1 MGRLRKVYL
10 TLHFF
15 MRLTTDNT
23 ADSIADNTAVSISR
37 MELSSISPDLFFERY
52 QKTGTPVIITG
63 LKVDDWNLEYLCKQL
78 DRQEFL
84 FRYYGRERYQQ
95 DKRTWQNIGSGVPL
109 KTMSFT
115 DYAKLLHSHEA
126 HEKDLYLAKCSL
138 KNTKLA
144 ENNFFSNISQQLGL
158 KKPIGNVN
166 LWVAPGGHLECLHYD
181 TLDGILIQ
189 MHGAKKVLLF
199 PPSQTYNLYPFSIF
213 VHLLRGLEL
222 RAWFSTVYPEN
233 PDLVAFPKFKKA
245 LEHKQELILEPG
257 EMLYIPMGWWH
268 EVTALGDEMVCSVNQ
283 FWGVYPISRAILSW
297 CRWRVIF
304 SNMLAI
310 PYLLT
315 KFAIAFLSQS
325 RQQQIK
331 QIFYRF

>member
-1 MGRLRKVYL
+1 
-10 TLHFF
+10 
-15 MRLTTDNT
+15 MRLTTSNL
-23 ADSIADNTAVSISR
+23 ADSRADNTTFSIIR
-37 MELSSISPDLFFERY
+37 TALSSISSEIFFEKY

-63 LKVDDWNLEYLCKQL
+63 LKVDDWNIDYLCEKLGQ
-78 DRQEFL
+78 QEFL
-84 FRYYGRERYQQ
+84 FRCYGRERYQQ
-95 DKRTWQNIGSGVPL
+95 DKRTWQNIDSGVPL

-126 HEKDLYLAKCSL
+126 HEKDIYLAKCSL
-138 KNTKLA
+138 KNTKLV
-144 ENNFFSNISQQLGL
+144 NNFLSSIGEQLGL
-158 KKPIGNVN
+158 TKPIGNIN

-181 TLDGILIQ
+181 TLDGLLIQ
-189 MHGAKKVLLF
+189 LYGTKKVLLF

-233 PDLVAFPKFKKA
+233 PDFGAFPKLKRA
-245 LEHKQELILEPG
+245 LEFKQEVILEPG

-268 EVTALGDEMVCSVNQ
+268 EVTALGNEMVCSVNQ
-283 FWGVYPISRAILSW
+283 FWGVYPTSRAIFSW

>member
-1 MGRLRKVYL
+1 
-10 TLHFF
+10 
-15 MRLTTDNT
+15 MRLTASDV
-23 ADSIADNTAVSISR
+23 ADNRADNKTSSITR
-37 MELSSISPDLFFERY
+37 IDLSSVSPDLFFEKY
-52 QKTGTPVIITG
+52 QKSGIPVIITG
-63 LKVDDWNLEYLCKQL
+63 LKVDEWNLDYLCKQL
-78 DRQEFL
+78 GQQELL
-84 FRYYGRERYQQ
+84 FCCYGRERYHQ

-109 KTMSFT
+109 ETMTFT

-126 HEKDLYLAKCSL
+126 HEKDIYLAKCSL

-144 ENNFFSNISQQLGL
+144 DNNSLTSIGKQLGL
-158 KKPIGNVN
+158 TKPIGNIN

-181 TLDGILIQ
+181 TLDGILI
-189 MHGAKKVLLF
+189 HIYGTKKVLLF

-222 RAWFSTVYPEN
+222 RAWFSTVYPEH
-233 PDLVAFPKFKKA
+233 PDLVAFPKLKRA
-245 LEHKQELILEPG
+245 LEFKQEVILEPG

-268 EVTALGDEMVCSVNQ
+268 EVTALGNEIVCSVNQ
-283 FWGVYPISRAILSW
+283 FWGVYPTSRAIFSW

-304 SNMLAI
+304 SNTLAI
-310 PYLLT
+310 PYLLV
-315 KFAIAFLSQS
+315 KFAIALLSQS

>member
-1 MGRLRKVYL
+1 
-10 TLHFF
+10 
-15 MRLTTDNT
+15 MRLTSGNV
-23 ADSIADNTAVSISR
+23 ADSIADNTTFSITR
-37 MELSSISPDLFFERY
+37 RDLSSISPDLFFEKY
-52 QKTGTPVIITG
+52 QKMGIPVIITG
-63 LKVDDWNLEYLCKQL
+63 LKVDDWNLDYLCEKLGQ
-78 DRQEFL
+78 QEFL
-84 FRYYGRERYQQ
+84 FRYYGQERYQQ

-109 KTMSFT
+109 KTMSFNE
-115 DYAKLLHSHEA
+115 YAKLLYSHEA
-126 HEKDLYLAKCSL
+126 HEKDIYLAKCSL
-138 KNTKLA
+138 KNIKLVDNNSLTSIGEQIGLTKA
-144 ENNFFSNISQQLGL
+144 
-158 KKPIGNVN
+158 IGNLN

-181 TLDGILIQ
+181 TLDGTLIQ

-199 PPSQTYNLYPFSIF
+199 PPSQTYNLYPFSVF

-233 PDLVAFPKFKKA
+233 PDFVAFPKLKRA
-245 LEHKQELILEPG
+245 LEHKQEIVLEPG

-268 EVTALGDEMVCSVNQ
+268 EVTALGNDMVCSVNQ
-283 FWGVYPISRAILSW
+283 FWGVYPTSRAIFSW

-310 PYLLT
+310 PYLLV
-315 KFAIAFLSQS
+315 KFAIAFLSQR